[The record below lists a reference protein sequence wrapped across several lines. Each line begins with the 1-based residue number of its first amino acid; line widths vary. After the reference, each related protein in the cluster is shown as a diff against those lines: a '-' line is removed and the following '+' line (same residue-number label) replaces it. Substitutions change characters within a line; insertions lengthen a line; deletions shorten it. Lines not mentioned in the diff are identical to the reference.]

1 MIPLP
6 VLLYLAA
13 PWAALVAG
21 GVLIARAFSK
31 HERKQRSLEDAERA
45 ELDRLRAAA
54 TRGSAE

>member
-21 GVLIARAFSK
+21 GVIIARAFSNHK
-31 HERKQRSLEDAERA
+31 NKDAPLDERERA
-45 ELDRLRAAA
+45 ELERLRAE
-54 TRGSAE
+54 RERRQ